1 MEINPKAIEA
11 SKAVNAILGFSSDD
25 QEALLEVLEDYF
37 TSSTGPEREEIDDS
51 DDVDGDVPDGG
62 NVQNVDDNT
71 QTDAQKNAHVQGNKI
86 EIMQKKL

>member
-1 MEINPKAIEA
+1 MEIKPKAIEA

-51 DDVDGDVPDGG
+51 L
-62 NVQNVDDNT
+62 NSCR
-71 QTDAQKNAHVQGNKI
+71 
-86 EIMQKKL
+86 